1 MAKSKKNS
9 GIEESVLPDPASV
22 ELSVNVDVVNA
33 TAIRRGKVRE
43 LMRMGYNLP
52 SIQKILKKGIKLSD
66 GNIME
71 VDVSDET
78 IKYDIKY
85 VRQEMASS
93 QDENLLEIRADI
105 LDKLKFLY
113 ERAINEYIS
122 AKGQTKNSFLN
133 TALSVM
139 SKIVEVEGVKSPE
152 RLEASLSSEGKMST
166 LADQLNLLG
175 ENERNTIITTI
186 RAVIEKRKRQGS
198 GNNGIP
204 DGTSRIQA
212 QASDNEGISGE

>member
-1 MAKSKKNS
+1 MPKQSK
-9 GIEESVLPDPASV
+9 IEKEIMPDPASI
-22 ELSVNVDVVNA
+22 ELSLSVDVVNA

-43 LMRMGYNLP
+43 LMRMGYGVP
-52 SIQKILKKGIKLSD
+52 SIQKILKKGIKLQD
-66 GNIME
+66 GSMME

-93 QDENLLEIRADI
+93 QDENLLEVRADI

-113 ERAINEYIS
+113 ERAISEYVA

-139 SKIVEVEGVKSPE
+139 TKIVEVEGVKSPE

-166 LADQLNLLG
+166 LADQLNKLG
-175 ENERNTIITTI
+175 DDERKHILTAVRT
-186 RAVIEKRKRQGS
+186 VIERRKREGS
-198 GNNGIP
+198 GNNDVP
-204 DGTSRIQA
+204 SGTPRVQA
-212 QASDNEGISGE
+212 QASNDEGVS